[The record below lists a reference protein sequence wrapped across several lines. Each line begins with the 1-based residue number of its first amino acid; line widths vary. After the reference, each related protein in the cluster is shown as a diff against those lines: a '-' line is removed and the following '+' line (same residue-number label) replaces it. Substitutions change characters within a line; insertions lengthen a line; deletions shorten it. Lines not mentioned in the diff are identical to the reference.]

1 MGFALESPVGT
12 LVLRA
17 QHEAIVEIGFGGNF
31 PAGKREGRAEP
42 LLREAVQ
49 QLSAYFAGK
58 LKEFDLPLAPEGSAF
73 QRRLW
78 RALCQIPFGETRSY
92 GELAG
97 LLQSAPRAIGGAC
110 GRNPIAIVIPCHRVL
125 GKGFALTG
133 YSGGEGL
140 RTKKFLL
147 ALEGAWPPA
156 SSAAA

>member
-17 QHEAIVEIGFGGNF
+17 QHEAIVEIGFGGDF
-31 PAGKREGRAEP
+31 PRGKREGGA
-42 LLREAVQ
+42 
-49 QLSAYFAGK
+49 
-58 LKEFDLPLAPEGSAF
+58 